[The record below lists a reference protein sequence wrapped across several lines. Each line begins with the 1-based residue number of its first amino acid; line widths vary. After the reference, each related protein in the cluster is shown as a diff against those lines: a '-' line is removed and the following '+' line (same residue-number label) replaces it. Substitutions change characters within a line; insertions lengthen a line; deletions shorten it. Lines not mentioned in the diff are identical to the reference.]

1 MSDNIQWMEES
12 QGECKKVPYKGWKG
26 LREKDVERE
35 IKSIKTERD
44 AICTIEIKG
53 KKKNW

>member
-1 MSDNIQWMEES
+1 MIIYKMEES

-26 LREKDVERE
+26 LREKDVERV

-44 AICTIEIKG
+44 AICTIEIEG